1 MNMEKVI
8 SYVNTNRGNGRKEN
22 LDRLYSLLEKLGNPQ
37 KNLSYIHITGTNGK
51 GSTVSLFYSVLKEA
65 GFDVGIFTSPHLE
78 VVNER
83 IRINGEYIADEDFIR
98 IVEYMEPAILELEA
112 ERDEKF
118 YAFELLTVAAFIY
131 FQEKQPDLVLLEAG
145 IGGRLDS
152 TNVIETAEVSVITS
166 IGLDHQAML
175 GDTKEEIMYEKAKIL
190 KENGHL
196 IVGPVA
202 ESLKKI
208 AEKEAAA
215 VNGSVLFLDPEAIQ
229 VKEATLSKQVFDYK
243 EWKSVTLSLLGKHQT
258 ENACLVLEAS
268 KILNEKGFK
277 LTDANFYQGLV
288 KAYWPGRLEKVGE
301 HPLFYIDGAH
311 NEASVK
317 RLVETLEE
325 TFPSNQFHFVIGM
338 MKDKAYEQMIEQVS
352 HLAKEFILVSP
363 DPNRGFDP
371 YEVATA
377 LQAQGYQALAKDN
390 VEEVLAY
397 IQEEIPKDETVIQFG
412 SLYLVGDIKRALD

>member
-51 GSTVSLFYSVLKEA
+51 GSTASLFYSILKEA
-65 GFDVGIFTSPHLE
+65 GLDVGIFTSPHLE

-83 IRINGEYIADEDFIR
+83 IRLNGEYIKDEDFIR
-98 IVEYMEPAILELEA
+98 IVEYMEPIVLALEE
-112 ERDEKF
+112 ERNEKF

-131 FQEKQPDLVLLEAG
+131 FQEKQPDLVILEAG

-152 TNVIETAEVSVITS
+152 TNVIDTAEVSMITS
-166 IGLDHQAML
+166 IGLDHQTTL

-190 KENGHL
+190 KEHGHL
-196 IVGPVA
+196 IVGPVSA
-202 ESLKKI
+202 SLKKI
-208 AEKEAAA
+208 AEKETAE
-215 VNGSVLFLDPEAIQ
+215 VHGSVLFLNTQEIY
-229 VKEATLSKQVFDYK
+229 VKETTLAQQVFDYK
-243 EWKSVTLSLLGKHQT
+243 EWKSVTLSLLGKHQV

-277 LTDANFYQGLV
+277 LTTEIIYRGLA
-288 KAYWPGRLEKVGE
+288 KAYWPGRLEKVGK

-325 TFPSNQFHFVIGM
+325 TFPSNQFHFVVGM
-338 MKDKAYEQMIEQVS
+338 MKDKDYEKMLEQVS

-371 YEVATA
+371 YEVATV
-377 LQAQGYQALAKDN
+377 LQAKGYQALPKDN
-390 VEEVLAY
+390 VAEVLTY
-397 IQEEIPKDETVIQFG
+397 IQEKIPKDETVIQFG
-412 SLYLVGDIKRALD
+412 SLYLVGDIKKEIS